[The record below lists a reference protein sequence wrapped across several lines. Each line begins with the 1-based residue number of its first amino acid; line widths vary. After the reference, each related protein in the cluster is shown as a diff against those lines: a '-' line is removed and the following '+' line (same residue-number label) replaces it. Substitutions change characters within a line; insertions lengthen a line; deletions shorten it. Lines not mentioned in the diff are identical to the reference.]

1 MTCNNNKH
9 ICFGTDGIRGVANRE
24 LTPEL
29 ALLIGKCTAH
39 RMCSGPEGAES
50 RVMVAKDTR
59 VSGDML
65 EAALVAGILSTGADV
80 WRIGVAPTPAL
91 AYLTKYHNCD
101 CGLMISASHNPVEDN
116 GIKVFC
122 DKGFKLEASVE
133 ESIESLM
140 SDWGKQC
147 RSVGGGDVGYSI
159 DKTHSA
165 GDYVEFVR
173 GLLEGVHFKKP
184 VVVDCAYG
192 AASRYA
198 KRVFKYVSS
207 EMIFM
212 NSDEDGK
219 KINVDCGSTRP
230 EGLQKKVLKHGAA
243 LGFAFDG
250 DGDRI
255 IFVDERGG
263 VVDGDQV
270 MLLCARSFLD
280 EGRLAGDTVV
290 STVMSNMALEKAIE
304 KLGGRMLRT
313 PVGDKYVLR
322 EMQQKGYILGGEQSG
337 HIIFL
342 DRSTTG
348 DGLLTAAEVL
358 KIVARDGRPFS
369 EQTLLERSAQFLKNV
384 RVPDKQAFYDSSAI
398 TAKVEE
404 VEQRLGKEGRVV
416 VRPSGTEPLIR
427 VMVESWDNSVAESYT
442 DEIIDTVKE
451 EFKLS

>member
-1 MTCNNNKH
+1 MGNGKTRKK
-9 ICFGTDGIRGVANRE
+9 ICFGTDGIRGVANSE
-24 LTPEL
+24 LTPEV

-39 RMCSGPEGAES
+39 QLCNGAEG

-80 WRIGVAPTPAL
+80 WRIGIAPTPAL
-91 AYLTKYHNCD
+91 AYLTNIRNCD

-116 GIKVFC
+116 GIKVFSG
-122 DKGFKLEASVE
+122 KGYKLDQSVE
-133 ESIESLM
+133 DCIESLM
-140 SDWGKQC
+140 CDCGASC
-147 RSVGGGDVGYSI
+147 RAVGGDGVGYSI
-159 DKTHSA
+159 NKSNIT
-165 GDYVEFVR
+165 GEYVDFVR
-173 GLLEGVHFKKP
+173 GLLEGVHFDKP

-192 AASRYA
+192 AASRSA
-198 KRVFKYVSS
+198 KRIFKNVSA

-212 NSDEDGK
+212 HSDEDGK

-230 EGLQKKVLKHGAA
+230 GSLQKKVLKHGAA

-250 DGDRI
+250 DGDRV
-255 IFVDERGG
+255 IFVNEKGE

-270 MLLCARSFLD
+270 MLLCGRKFIKD
-280 EGRLAGDTVV
+280 GRLKGNTVV
-290 STVMSNMALEKAIE
+290 STVMSNMSLEKEIA
-304 KLGGRMLRT
+304 KLGGKMLRT

-322 EMQQKGYILGGEQSG
+322 EMKRNGYILGGEQSG

-358 KIVARDGRPFS
+358 KIVTEDGRPFS

-384 RVPDKQAFYDSSAI
+384 RVPDKESFYESKVIS
-398 TAKVEE
+398 AKVSEIE
-404 VEQRLGKEGRVV
+404 NRLGESGRVV

-427 VMVESWDNSVAESYT
+427 VMVESWDKTVAEAYT
-442 DEIIDTVKE
+442 DEIIDTVKNVFE
-451 EFKLS
+451 LS